1 MILMPAESR
10 FQRWIR
16 NAVFLSLLAVVC
28 SHAAAQDASLWERLK
43 KGGHIILMRNTAVD
57 EGGGDPKGY
66 KIPDC
71 ATQLNLTDKGREEA
85 RRIGEVVRKRNIPV
99 GQVLSS
105 QFCRCQETAKL
116 AFGKFEPWEALNSFL
131 DKPDRK
137 SEQTRLLHQRLGR
150 IPKDTNIVIVTHGYN
165 IVSAVGLNPDPGD
178 FLIIV
183 PSEGTGGYRVLGELY
198 PKKEKL

>member
-1 MILMPAESR
+1 MLMSSQSR
-10 FQRWIR
+10 FEGWICK
-16 NAVFLSLLAVVC
+16 AFFLSLLVSAC
-28 SHAAAQDASLWERLK
+28 SHAAAQDAALWERLK

-71 ATQLNLTDKGREEA
+71 ATQLNLTDKGRDEA
-85 RRIGEVVRKRNIPV
+85 RRIGEVLRKRSIPV

-116 AFGKFEPWEALNSFL
+116 AFGKFEQWEALNSFL

-137 SEQTRLLHQRLGR
+137 SEQTRLLHQKLGR
-150 IPKDTNIVIVTHGYN
+150 IPQDTNIVIVTHGYN

-178 FLIIV
+178 FLIIA
-183 PSEGTGGYRVLGELY
+183 PSESTGGYRVLGELY
-198 PKKEKL
+198 PKREKL